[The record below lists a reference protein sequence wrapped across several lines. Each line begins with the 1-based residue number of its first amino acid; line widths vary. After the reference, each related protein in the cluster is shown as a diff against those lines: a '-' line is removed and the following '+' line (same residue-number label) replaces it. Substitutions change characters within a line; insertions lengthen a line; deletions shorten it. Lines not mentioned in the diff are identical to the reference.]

1 MDVHMEEFSGEATAV
16 KPVRRKHG
24 GRVMLIILLVLVLLA
39 GGYWLANFLIT
50 YRPLI
55 GSIPLVQPGG
65 QVTIDGSRFG
75 KQAVSA
81 SLVKADGSTASLRVV
96 SWAPGQIVVTLPDQT
111 TAGSIAVTAHTFLGD
126 RTSLPR
132 GFVVQAAGL
141 PSRPN
146 GYAVPVQAD
155 SPWPTFRRD
164 EHNTGASPLPAVYAG
179 GQPWFFQTGKGLFVT
194 PVIDGSGTIY
204 VGSADHYFYAIN
216 RDGSLK
222 WKYQTGD
229 IIDSAAALTG
239 PDPASGAPT
248 ITFISGDGKMYR
260 FRTDDVP
267 MAQRPLW
274 VYEAELRPGISYNR
288 WFEGNVAVGYD
299 GTLYAGNT
307 NFLYYAINPDGTLKW
322 TYETG
327 SNSWSQAGFGN
338 DGTIFWGSL
347 DTYMRAVDSAGRQL
361 WKKMTLGFVAASAA
375 VGSDGTVYMGSF
387 DSNLYALNPQTGAI
401 EWKFPTGDHIY
412 ASAALASTD
421 GKTSA
426 IYLASADGTLYA
438 LNPDGTLRWKY
449 DTGDV
454 IRSSPVV
461 GKTPDG
467 SSDIVYFGDGNG
479 KLYALNADGM
489 LRWAFDTTSSDPEL
503 ADRNDLNGSPALGKT
518 GVYIGGEHGQL
529 WYIPYD
535 YCLNATAEARCSI
548 TQSLPQDFTGLYY
561 VTPGGN
567 TQTDIPPSLSAS
579 SMLTLRLV
587 VRQNGQTV
595 NARLCNNPIGCP
607 KNSLQVSIAP
617 SVPVDVQHSADGKY
631 IYIRPGEF
639 LAPGRTYTVTASG
652 DYYTG
657 GWRLGNL
664 TLGGSRA
671 GSFTGTFSFK
681 VPDSSA
687 GLPLNLG
694 TDKVTGLEL
703 TRLAAPIPSMLP
715 SLNQIGFDYM
725 DWLMGP
731 AVVTPADAN
740 GQGKFI
746 LWAIGARQNAVGQ
759 LVADPSSDFVLP
771 LSGRYQGSDFVLTDQ
786 DFPMAITGIRIP
798 FNLFELRGS
807 LGTDGV
813 TLHPAAYADTQALS
827 IPTFGPYLVIAGLA
841 NNWYEKLLV
850 AGTYLTRPYDGVANH
865 APQGVLVKDVS
876 FTAPTEDRSGQV
888 VATFS
893 LLPGVVYPVADHC
906 AGLLLMDPTTTEAF
920 FMDYHAALSSQAD
933 AGGNLQS
940 VTLDLP
946 KGLVLPA
953 HLRVYVLL
961 DVFPAYEK
969 DVLP

>member
-1 MDVHMEEFSGEATAV
+1 MELLSEETSTN
-16 KPVRRKHG
+16 KSKRRKHG
-24 GRVMLIILLVLVLLA
+24 GRVALIILLALVVLA
-39 GGYWLANFLIT
+39 GGYWLATFLIN

-55 GSIPLVQPGG
+55 SSIPLVEQGG
-65 QVTIDGSRFG
+65 RVTINGARFG
-75 KQAVSA
+75 TQELGA
-81 SLVKADGSTASLRVV
+81 SLVKVDGSMVALKVV
-96 SWAPGQIVVTLPDQT
+96 SWAPGQIVANLPDQT
-111 TAGSIAVTAHTFLGD
+111 SGGAITVTAHTFLGK

-132 GFVVQAAGL
+132 GFVMQAAGL
-141 PSRPN
+141 ASQPN
-146 GYAVPVQAD
+146 GYATPVQAG

-179 GQPWFFQTGKGLFVT
+179 DKPWFFQTGKGLFVT
-194 PVIDGSGTIY
+194 PVIDGKGTVY
-204 VGSADHYFYAIN
+204 VGSADHYFYALN
-216 RDGSLK
+216 PDGTLK
-222 WKYQTGD
+222 WKYQTGE

-239 PDPASGAPT
+239 PDPLSGAPT

-267 MAQRPLW
+267 MDQRQLW
-274 VYEAELRPGISYNR
+274 AYQARLRPGISYNR

-327 SNSWSQAGFGN
+327 SNSWSQAGFAD

-347 DTYMRAVDSAGRQL
+347 DTYLRAVDPAGRQL

-375 VGSDGTVYMGSF
+375 IGSDGTVYMGSF
-387 DSNLYALNPQTGAI
+387 DSNLYALDPQTGAVK
-401 EWKFPTGDHIY
+401 WKFPTGEHIY
-412 ASAALASTD
+412 ASAALASTA
-421 GKTSA
+421 GKTNA

-438 LNPDGTLRWKY
+438 LNTDGSLKWKY

-467 SSDIVYFGDGNG
+467 SFDIVYFGDGNG
-479 KLYALNADGM
+479 KLYALNADGS
-489 LRWAFDTTSSDPEL
+489 LRWAFDSTSSEAEL

-529 WYIPYD
+529 WYVPYD
-535 YCLNATAEARCSI
+535 YCLNASAEPRCST
-548 TQSLPQDFTGLYY
+548 TQSLPSDFTGLYY

-567 TQTDIPPSLSAS
+567 TQPEIPASLPAS

-587 VRQNGQTV
+587 VRQKGQTV
-595 NARLCNNPIGCP
+595 NARLCNNPVGCP
-607 KNSLQVSIAP
+607 KNSLVVTFEP
-617 SVPVDVQHSADGKY
+617 STPIDVQHSADGKY
-631 IYIRPGEF
+631 IYIRPNEF

-664 TLGGSRA
+664 NLGGSRT
-671 GSFTGTFSFK
+671 GSFKGTFHFK
-681 VPDSSA
+681 VPETGAS
-687 GLPLNLG
+687 LPLTMG
-694 TDKVTGLEL
+694 TDQVTGLEL

-731 AVVTPADAN
+731 VVMTPADAN

-746 LWAIGARQNAVGQ
+746 LWAIGAKQNAAGQ
-759 LVADPSSDFVLP
+759 LVADPTSDFALP
-771 LSGRYQGSDFVLTDQ
+771 LSGQYQDSDFVLTNQ
-786 DFPMAITGIRIP
+786 NFPMSITGIRIP
-798 FNLFELRGS
+798 FNLFELRGR
-807 LGTDGV
+807 LGADGV
-813 TLHPAAYADTQALS
+813 TVHPAAYADTQALS

-850 AGTYLTRPYDGVANH
+850 AGTYITRPYDGNANH
-865 APQGVLVKDVS
+865 APSGLIVKDVT
-876 FTAPTEDRSGQV
+876 FTAPTKSQAGQV
-888 VATFS
+888 VADIS
-893 LLPGVVYPVADHC
+893 LLPGISYPANEHRVS
-906 AGLLLMDPTTTEAF
+906 LLLMDPTSTEAV
-920 FMDYHAALSSQAD
+920 FMDYHANTGFQAD
-933 AGGNLQS
+933 AAGNLQS
-940 VTLDLP
+940 VTLALP
-946 KGLVLPA
+946 KGLTFPA
-953 HLRVYVLL
+953 HVRVYVLL
-961 DVFPAYEK
+961 DVFPAFEK
-969 DVLP
+969 DVMP